1 MSGGCRVG
9 VGRGVMLCVGQVS
22 GGCRAW
28 CQGGVGEV
36 SGRCRRGC
44 RGGVGEVSERL
55 SGRCRGGVREV
66 SGWFDVRMVS
76 EVSGGVGEVSGRC
89 RGGVGVSVLEE
100 LEICWRV
107 MVRR

>member
-36 SGRCRRGC
+36 SERCRR
-44 RGGVGEVSERL
+44 GVGEVSERL

-89 RGGVGVSVLEE
+89 RGGVGVSKVLEVSE
-100 LEICWRV
+100 RRWRV
-107 MVRR
+107 MVRG